1 MTGFGDNTA
10 LNDRRRDVGSAGA
23 FLRCDSAEVARIRR
37 ALATVAL
44 CLLAAP
50 LHAQGAGPPDLGA
63 FGYVILGMWLFFWI
77 GVFVYPI
84 ALAIYFIQRQ
94 SDARAEE
101 QDDEYIVPARGEAIL
116 RRSVIVHVVLTLAAL
131 LVFVFG

>member
-1 MTGFGDNTA
+1 MTEFEDRTA
-10 LNDRRRDVGSAGA
+10 LIGRRRGVRLAGVFLHCESAA
-23 FLRCDSAEVARIRR
+23 MARAAR
-37 ALATVAL
+37 ALATVSL

-63 FGYVILGMWLFFWI
+63 AGYVILGMWLFFWI

-84 ALAIYFIQRQ
+84 ALVVYLIQRQ
-94 SDARAEE
+94 SDARAQE
-101 QDDEYIVPARGEAIL
+101 QDDEFIAAARGATIL
-116 RRSVIVHVVLTLAAL
+116 RRSVITHIVLTLAAL